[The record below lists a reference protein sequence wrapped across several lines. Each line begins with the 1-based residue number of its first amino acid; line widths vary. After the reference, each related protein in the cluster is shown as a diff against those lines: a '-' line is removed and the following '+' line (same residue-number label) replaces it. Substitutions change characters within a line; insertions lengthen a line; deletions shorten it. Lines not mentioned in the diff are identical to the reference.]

1 MEQTITPKQL
11 LSKEQSDSITR
22 WQEEEVLLLAR
33 HFQRLNSSKKTSTRH
48 YSRTNCFEMNTDDIK
63 TLNTL
68 KDIKSIRIYMSLEDE
83 DKHKFTFHPIINIKY
98 GSADNEVWF
107 TLEATYQKPKVPI
120 HPTNGNVNDG
130 GGTIVPGIFKDMIL
144 ANWNSIEDNVID
156 DLFVAKD
163 EVTRALT
170 RVNFFNVSSDRVLE
184 LFNTTLQD
192 NISRFIMYPGVDMNK
207 FQHRNM
213 ISFTPVIGIVPEK
226 QVLTEVISRHGVVE
240 FDNEEIFVEYLTPCP
255 PTCPKS

>member
-1 MEQTITPKQL
+1 MEQALEQKQL
-11 LSKEQSDSITR
+11 ITKEQSDSITR

-33 HFQRLNSSKKTSTRH
+33 HFQRLNIDNKTSTSH
-48 YSRTNCFEMNTDDIK
+48 YSRTNFFEMNTDDIK

-83 DKHKFTFHPIINIKY
+83 DKNKFTFHPIINIKY
-98 GSADNEVWF
+98 GSAGNEVWF
-107 TLEATYQKPKVPI
+107 TLEAKYQKPKVPI
-120 HPTNGNVNDG
+120 AANVND
-130 GGTIVPGIFKDMIL
+130 GGTIVPGIFKEMIL
-144 ANWNSIEDNVID
+144 ANWNSVEDNLID

-163 EVTRALT
+163 ERTRALT
-170 RVNFFNVSSDRVLE
+170 RVNFFNVSSDMVLE

-213 ISFTPVIGIVPEK
+213 ISFTPVIGIVPDTK
-226 QVLTEVISRHGVVE
+226 VLTEVISRHGLVE
-240 FDNEEIFVEYLTPCP
+240 FDNEEIFIEYSKPCP
-255 PTCPKS
+255 PTCPPNSN